1 MTTTTARAVSDPLE
15 AARALAPRIRA
26 RAAEIEAG
34 RQLPPD
40 LVLELA
46 NAGLF
51 KVALPEAEGGLA
63 ADVLTALRVIE
74 AAARADASTG
84 WCVAMGLNPF
94 RHPPPP
100 APRVRRDPFFA

>member
-15 AARALAPRIRA
+15 VARALAPRIRA

-51 KVALPEAEGGLA
+51 KVALPEAEGGLG

-74 AAARADASTG
+74 EIARADGSTG
-84 WCVAMGLNPF
+84 RVRSLIPT
-94 RHPPPP
+94 
-100 APRVRRDPFFA
+100 APR